1 MVQLVTTIQI
11 PSGGQRILFERPHS
25 LCRIFFSVRV
35 VVEAT
40 MLPQSWVSF
49 DDPKFLS
56 HYSLDGA
63 TPYFEAR
70 GEGISQGDIWV
81 RNWSAENRIYTA
93 TEILI

>member
-11 PSGGQRILFERPHS
+11 PSGGQRILLKRPHTLS
-25 LCRIFFSVRV
+25 RIFFSVRV
-35 VVEAT
+35 IVEAT

-70 GEGISQGDIWV
+70 GEGISQGDIWI

-93 TEILI
+93 AEILI